1 MNNSETCHSTEWR
14 QLSPIKKIHPNDADK
29 AVVGVWCGRKHVAPH
44 PVSSSFQKCKTLF
57 YRLPSHLLL
66 FSFLFSR
73 SSSDGRR
80 NVDRNSQLRPPCRPV
95 QICVLID
102 KICLIDYWLG
112 WDGENFLFLFLFSEH
127 KRVWGLVWIVQEVE
141 QLQYWWYKLID
152 FFFFVKFDIG
162 FILLGVEQICCGLQ
176 INLFIIV
183 FVSIWNS
190 W

>member
-1 MNNSETCHSTEWR
+1 MNNSERCHSTEWR
-14 QLSPIKKIHPNDADK
+14 TTFITPLLGSAVGGSMLHPTLPLHHSKNVKLYSTAYHLISFSPPSYSPDRAPTVGEMLTGTYNSGRLVGLSRYVFWLIKFVSLTIGWVEMAKIF
-29 AVVGVWCGRKHVAPH
+29 C
-44 PVSSSFQKCKTLF
+44 F
-57 YRLPSHLLL
+57 Y
-66 FSFLFSR
+66 FF
-73 SSSDGRR
+73 
-80 NVDRNSQLRPPCRPV
+80 
-95 QICVLID
+95 
-102 KICLIDYWLG
+102 
-112 WDGENFLFLFLFSEH
+112 FSEH